1 MMVKNVCIKST
12 KEELIIPGNND
23 TNKEELVFPMTDK
36 STTNTNNTPQTETAA
51 EMTKPSLSKRQS
63 SINDVDAA
71 EILVDISTSGVAA
84 FTGGYQ
90 DNPGD
95 DTQENGEP
103 AIEKHETTTSTTTQS
118 KSSTETSMN
127 TLQKDTSNK
136 LDNSSE
142 ECLNTNVS
150 DESAVEDTTTSP
162 TTRKVNVDMSDL
174 VSASEKII
182 GPTLSGDEG
191 TPADDALGCE
201 GTSPT
206 VVKETEKVL

>member
-1 MMVKNVCIKST
+1 
-12 KEELIIPGNND
+12 
-23 TNKEELVFPMTDK
+23 MTDK
-36 STTNTNNTPQTETAA
+36 STTNTNNTPQTETT

-95 DTQENGEP
+95 DTPEENGIEES
-103 AIEKHETTTSTTTQS
+103 AIEKQETTTSTTTQS
-118 KSSTETSMN
+118 STETPMKN

-150 DESAVEDTTTSP
+150 DESAVEDTSTSTTTSP

-191 TPADDALGCE
+191 TPADDAVGCE